1 MRIDIATLFPE
12 MCMTVLNESIIGR
25 ARKENKIEIH
35 CKNIRDFAQN
45 KHNTVD
51 DTPYGGGPGMVMEAE
66 PIARCIESIESEQ
79 TEKPYVIFMTATGT
93 RYTQEK
99 CKELAK
105 KKSIILVCGHYEGM
119 DTRVVDEMADE
130 EISIGDFVITGG
142 EMAALVIADSVARL
156 QEGVLSSPEGFT
168 DESHFDG
175 LLECPQYTRPEVW
188 RGARIPEILL
198 SGHHAN
204 IKKWRREKSLQ
215 RTKKLRPDLWKRFQK

>member
-1 MRIDIATLFPE
+1 
-12 MCMTVLNESIIGR
+12 
-25 ARKENKIEIH
+25 
-35 CKNIRDFAQN
+35 
-45 KHNTVD
+45 
-51 DTPYGGGPGMVMEAE
+51 
-66 PIARCIESIESEQ
+66 SIESEQ

-188 RGARIPEILL
+188 RGVRIPEILL